1 MAHPLPEDK
10 RAGYIGLVAGLVS
23 IIITVV
29 AIVELT
35 NRAFE
40 SHAAAPHGPPPPG
53 ATQPGPPPPRAPAP
67 APH

>member
-10 RAGYIGLVAGLVS
+10 SAGYLGLVAGLVS

-29 AIVELT
+29 VIVELT
-35 NRAFE
+35 NRKFD
-40 SHAAAPHGPPPPG
+40 SHGPAPHAPPPAG
-53 ATQPGPPPPRAPAP
+53 APAP